1 VRKVLMIVLTLMVML
16 LVACGS
22 QDPTQGASQ
31 GSGDGGHDMN
41 MQDDDF
47 DFGQAG
53 GTSPVD
59 REIKISALDSLRFD
73 PDEIKLTVG
82 ETIKFVV
89 RNDGK
94 NVHEFV
100 LGDDAYQE
108 QHAEEM
114 AGEHG
119 MEEGSNWVEI
129 APGETK
135 EITWAFTAEGEVLFA
150 CHEPGHYDGGMV
162 GTIEVSP

>member
-1 VRKVLMIVLTLMVML
+1 MRKVLMIGLALMVML

-22 QDPTQGASQ
+22 EDPTQGGSQ

-47 DFGQAG
+47 DFGEAG
-53 GTSPVD
+53 GTSQVD

-73 PDEIKLTVG
+73 PDEIEVTVG
-82 ETIKFVV
+82 EIIKFVV
-89 RNDGK
+89 RNDGQ
-94 NVHEFV
+94 NAHEFV
-100 LGDDAYQE
+100 LGDEAYQE

-114 AGEHG
+114 ANDNA
-119 MEEGSNWVEI
+119 MEEGSNQVEI

-135 EITWAFTAEGEVLFA
+135 EITWTFTAEGDVLFA
-150 CHEPGHYDGGMV
+150 CHEPGHYQGGMV
-162 GTIEVSP
+162 GTIDVSP